1 MKKLAI
7 TMGDPGGVGPE
18 IIVKALNS
26 PEVKNLCVPIVIGD
40 AFIMEEALT
49 LLKLPLRLRII
60 KSPKDSKPAKRLIE
74 IIDIGTNELPCSKQR
89 GSVSVIPACPES
101 FLITPFTPFIKGDS
115 KGFPTSGN
123 DKKHGKKLFNPKAA
137 VQEIHSIR
145 NFPKN
150 KPTLEGGRA
159 CVGYIRKAAEFALSK
174 QVDGI
179 VTAPISKEALKMAGL
194 KWLGHTEMLA
204 DLARTRDYAM
214 MLVGGPL
221 RVILVTI
228 HTALKNVPDL
238 ITRQRIVKT
247 LRLAQ
252 RACDMLIIK
261 KPKIAVA
268 GLNPHAGEAGIF
280 GDEEIR
286 IIIPAIRQAMNEGIP
301 VFGPYPPDTIFHKAY
316 KGEVDIIVC
325 MYHDQGLI
333 PLKMIAFDKG
343 VNVTV
348 GLPFIRTS
356 PDHGTAYDI
365 AWKGKANPSSMIEA
379 IRLAIKLKV

>member
-40 AFIMEEALT
+40 ASVIEEAL
-49 LLKLPLRLRII
+49 KLCKSPLSLRII
-60 KSPKDSKPAKRLIE
+60 RSPEEAITTKGLINFIHVPPPHPPFPHSGGFAEAKQKWGKEKSKVETFK
-74 IIDIGTNELPCSKQR
+74 
-89 GSVSVIPACPES
+89 
-101 FLITPFTPFIKGDS
+101 
-115 KGFPTSGN
+115 
-123 DKKHGKKLFNPKAA
+123 
-137 VQEIHSIR
+137 
-145 NFPKN
+145 KN
-150 KPTLEGGRA
+150 KPTAEGGRA
-159 CVGYIRKAAEFALSK
+159 CVGYIRKAAKFALSK
-174 QVDGI
+174 QVDGM

-194 KWLGHTEMLA
+194 KWPGHTEMLA
-204 DLARTRDYAM
+204 DLTRTRDYAM

-238 ITRQRIVKT
+238 ITKQKIAKT
-247 LRLAQ
+247 LHLAQ
-252 RACDMLIIK
+252 RACDMLRIK

-280 GDEEIR
+280 GDEEIKK
-286 IIIPAIRQAMNEGIP
+286 IIPAIRQAMNEGIP
-301 VFGPYPPDTIFHKAY
+301 VSGPYPPDTIFHKAY

-365 AWKGKANPSSMIEA
+365 AWKGIADPSSMSE
-379 IRLAIKLKV
+379 AIKLAVKLKA

>member
-1 MKKLAI
+1 MKKLVI

-18 IIVKALNS
+18 VILKAFAS
-26 PEVKNLCVPIVIGD
+26 REVKNRCVPIIIGD
-40 AFIMEEALT
+40 GSVIREALA
-49 LLKLPLRLRII
+49 LLGNPRKLKII
-60 KSPKDSKPAKRLIE
+60 KSPGDSKPAKGSIE
-74 IIDIGTNELPCSKQR
+74 LIDIVTN
-89 GSVSVIPACPES
+89 
-101 FLITPFTPFIKGDS
+101 
-115 KGFPTSGN
+115 
-123 DKKHGKKLFNPKAA
+123 GKFK
-137 VQEIHSIR
+137 
-145 NFPKN
+145 KN
-150 KPTLEGGRA
+150 KPTAEGGRA
-159 CVGYIRKAAEFALSK
+159 CVSYIRKAVEVALSK

-179 VTAPISKEALKMAGL
+179 VTAPISKEALKMAGY
-194 KWLGHTEMLA
+194 KWPGHTEMLA
-204 DLARTRDYAM
+204 DLTGTRDYAM

-238 ITRQRIVKT
+238 LARQKIVKT
-247 LRLAQ
+247 IRLAQ
-252 RACDMLIIK
+252 RACNMLRIK

-280 GDEEIR
+280 GDEEIKK
-286 IIIPAIRQAMNEGIP
+286 IMPAIRQAMNEGIP
-301 VFGPYPPDTIFHKAY
+301 VSGPYPPDTIFHKAY

-365 AWKGKANPSSMIEA
+365 AWKGIADPSSMIEA
-379 IRLAIKLKV
+379 IKVAINLRHD